1 MLKRKGSHGSGTWAV
16 PGGHLEFGESFEE
29 AARREILEETG
40 LNIRNIRVGAVTND
54 YFENEQKHYATIWM
68 ISEYDSG
75 EAAIMEP
82 EKCDGLEWFDF
93 DTLPSPL
100 FLTWRQLLKSEF
112 LSGIKKQL
120 NG

>member
-1 MLKRKGSHGSGTWAV
+1 MLKRKGSHGSGTWCV

-29 AARREILEETG
+29 TARRETLEETG
-40 LNIRNIRVGAVTND
+40 LNIKNIRVGAVTND
-54 YFENEQKHYATIWM
+54 YFEDEQKHYATIWM

-100 FLTWRQLLKSEF
+100 FLAWRQLLKSEF
-112 LSGIKKQL
+112 LSGIKKRL